1 MKKYAGE
8 KELSPRLL
16 SDGEREG
23 VLFAFPD
30 FYDPYRRGVHKLVE
44 LPGPILSLLRARRFH
59 RIILFL
65 LPHLAPAPDLL
76 EAEMRNLDPDMEI
89 RTVDC
94 SDCVTGELT
103 ESMRLLRIRLKDVLE
118 QNRDLP
124 MTLCWGGVH
133 YPDVYVGLAG
143 LLLSGELPVRLIV
156 VRSPEV
162 ADSGLPRFAELD
174 FSAGIFSRD
183 ILDVPLA
190 SSDNVSNKISL
201 RRRAEQFGIIGT
213 HSIMQ
218 RVVDVCQILAP
229 SPLPMLLLGET
240 GTGKGLLARYIHALS
255 GRPLDRFISVNCAA
269 IPESLAESVLFGHRK
284 GAFTGAVTDQEGK
297 FDAADGGTLF
307 LDEIGEL
314 SLPTQAKILR
324 AVEDGI
330 VDPIGS
336 KKTHRVNVRL
346 ICATNRN
353 IAQLVDEGKFR
364 ADLYYRLNVG
374 EVHVPPLRRRKE
386 DIGRIVLH
394 FVSRINAS
402 LPLPKIF
409 TRMALKVLEAYDW
422 PGNIRELENVLER
435 TLRLSPKNVIDA
447 EDVLFPDAENGV
459 REAALNQWHPGLPLD
474 EYLGTLRQEAFRHAL
489 SLSGGNRRAAAS
501 LLGISPQAVGKYLKA
516 HPDIV

>member
-229 SPLPMLLLGET
+229 SPLPMLLGET

-516 HPDIV
+516 HPDVV

>member
-1 MKKYAGE
+1 MGK
-8 KELSPRLL
+8 
-16 SDGEREG
+16 REG

-240 GTGKGLLARYIHALS
+240 GTGKGLLAA
-255 GRPLDRFISVNCAA
+255 
-269 IPESLAESVLFGHRK
+269 
-284 GAFTGAVTDQEGK
+284 
-297 FDAADGGTLF
+297 
-307 LDEIGEL
+307 
-314 SLPTQAKILR
+314 
-324 AVEDGI
+324 
-330 VDPIGS
+330 
-336 KKTHRVNVRL
+336 
-346 ICATNRN
+346 
-353 IAQLVDEGKFR
+353 
-364 ADLYYRLNVG
+364 
-374 EVHVPPLRRRKE
+374 
-386 DIGRIVLH
+386 
-394 FVSRINAS
+394 
-402 LPLPKIF
+402 IF
-409 TRMALKVLEAYDW
+409 TRFPEGRWTGSSVWNWRRNSGKSGGKRAVRAQERGLYRRRDGSGGKVRCGGRGD
-422 PGNIRELENVLER
+422 
-435 TLRLSPKNVIDA
+435 
-447 EDVLFPDAENGV
+447 
-459 REAALNQWHPGLPLD
+459 
-474 EYLGTLRQEAFRHAL
+474 AL
-489 SLSGGNRRAAAS
+489 SR
-501 LLGISPQAVGKYLKA
+501 
-516 HPDIV
+516 